1 MAEARDLPLGDASVD
16 VVLLMGPLYHL
27 VERADRIAALR
38 EAARVLRPGGL
49 LLAEIITRYAWIM
62 DATAKGLLTDPETWN
77 DFATII
83 RTGRSKEPEK
93 LARGGFWVYFHRP
106 DELRTELELAG
117 YTDVR
122 LLPVEGFAGLL
133 DDLPA
138 RLREPKPLLDA
149 IRLTENEASMLGVS
163 AHVLAV
169 ATT

>member
-1 MAEARDLPLGDASVD
+1 
-16 VVLLMGPLYHL
+16 MGPLYHL

-62 DATAKGLLTDPETWN
+62 DATAKGLLTEPGTWD
-77 DFATII
+77 DFTTII

-93 LARGGFWVYFHRP
+93 LARGGFWAYFHRP

-117 YTDVR
+117 YRDAR

-133 DDLPA
+133 DDLPT
-138 RLREPKPLLDA
+138 RLREPRLLLDA
-149 IRLTENEASMLGVS
+149 IRLTENEPSMLGAS
-163 AHVLAV
+163 GHVLGV